1 MWQGQIYFKLENNI
15 KKNQRVLYNVTG
27 TLEGYWEGQLVF
39 ICTQS
44 LFYGLV
50 LAGKDPFCPVFLFF
64 FNESCGVAP
73 LQTGVG
79 F

>member
-1 MWQGQIYFKLENNI
+1 MS
-15 KKNQRVLYNVTG
+15 
-27 TLEGYWEGQLVF
+27 

-44 LFYGLV
+44 LFNGLV
-50 LAGKDPFCPVFLFF
+50 LTGKDPFF

>member
-1 MWQGQIYFKLENNI
+1 M
-15 KKNQRVLYNVTG
+15 
-27 TLEGYWEGQLVF
+27 F

-50 LAGKDPFCPVFLFF
+50 LTGKDPFCPVP